1 MSDKIND
8 EMLAALKGLY
18 ETGAPAGI
26 SLTAEEMRARFDY
39 AKTTIQKA
47 EDEGFAPIK
56 IDPASIPWRAIGEPW
71 DDEDE
76 SGKPVHHDER
86 EHLLA
91 TVQIGSC
98 SFHMEARQVA
108 YEHDARNGRITRQ
121 HFADGDNETI
131 SALHLASGGD
141 SAFETLSIG
150 GRDYVVF
157 MTPFCD

>member
-1 MSDKIND
+1 MSDKINA

-18 ETGAPAGI
+18 ETGAPEGI

-39 AKTTIQKA
+39 AKSTIQKA
-47 EDEGFAPIK
+47 EDEGSAALK

-76 SGKPVHHDER
+76 NGKPIHHDER
-86 EHLLA
+86 ERLLA

-98 SFHMEARQVA
+98 SFHMEARQVIVEPDGWSLLRFTDDDEETMGA
-108 YEHDARNGRITRQ
+108 LYIAGGGEGR
-121 HFADGDNETI
+121 
-131 SALHLASGGD
+131 
-141 SAFETLSIG
+141 FETVEIA
-150 GRDYVVF
+150 GRSYVVF